1 MTGTCDSFVFAGVI
15 SRQWRFEADSIAA
28 PEAYPASTRPCPA
41 DELNWR
47 RKRQTMH
54 LDVGD
59 AGIKTFLIADVR
71 GYTHFTQQ
79 RGDEAAAELATR
91 FAAVARAC
99 IEAGGGRLVEL
110 RGDEALAVFE
120 SARTAIRTAIELQR
134 QFVEQTVADPSLPLA
149 VGIGLD
155 AGEAV
160 PVTDG
165 YRGGALNLAARL
177 CSLAAPG
184 EVLASR
190 EVTLLARR
198 VEGVAYVDHA
208 AVRLK
213 GIAEPVPVIALR
225 SEPEDSARAIAFR
238 RALGAT
244 AVVAATGARNPYKG
258 LRAFDEADAEDFF
271 GREGLTEHLVDRL
284 ARTRFLAV
292 VGPSG
297 SGKSSVVRAGLVP
310 ALRRGSIEGSEH
322 WTIVQM
328 FPGAYPLEELEA
340 VLLKAAADPPTSLIE
355 QLEEG
360 ERGLVRALKRILPD
374 DDTELVVVL
383 DQLEEVFTLVE
394 DESRRIH
401 FLGLLER
408 AVTDPKSRLRVVT
421 TLRADF
427 YDRPLLYSGFAELL
441 RDYVEA
447 LVPLTP
453 EEFERAIVRPAE
465 RAGLAFE
472 PGLLAEMVAD
482 VANEPGALPLLQ
494 YALTELYE
502 RREGGVLTRDT
513 YRAIGGVSGALAGRA
528 EEIYSGLTDA
538 AQEAT
543 RQLFLRLV
551 TLGEGSEDT
560 RRRVER
566 AELDA
571 MQVDQDALGT
581 AIDGFGSS
589 RLLSFDRDPRSGR
602 PTVEVAHE
610 ALLREWLRLRRWIDS
625 AREDLRMHRRLAAG
639 AREWAEAGN
648 DRSFL
653 LRGSQLAQFDAL
665 ADESRIALTEL
676 ERAFVT
682 ASREAG
688 RQELLRQQRENR
700 RLRVLLGV
708 AAVLLVLSI
717 AAGIVAL
724 LQRSSAKHQAT
735 VALARE
741 LGAKA
746 VVEPRLD
753 RAMLLAHE
761 AVNLDDSRETQGTLL
776 STLLRSPAAISTLSS
791 PITDRPQTVTLS
803 PDGRTLVVVEN
814 TNLARFYDTH
824 ARRERRPPLPNAV
837 HLRAA
842 FSKDG
847 KYLLVPRASSAAA
860 PPAVDVL
867 DGRTLRHLRFLPIDQ
882 RWLNSY
888 ESFAQVFLVSP
899 DDARAYLVYSLVDPK
914 TGTDLKTYVDVWS
927 IRTGKRLR
935 SQSVG
940 TRGVFDARFDGAGK
954 LELLADDVVVTLD
967 PTSLRRIDSR
977 PLKLPVTSAVG
988 TGTLSPDARRAAI
1001 AQPTGAVSFVD
1012 LASGRITNAAGK
1024 TGVAVQAIAYSP
1036 NGRVVLT
1043 TDEIGRVTVWAPE
1056 TADVLETFAGHEDR
1070 VLGIAF
1076 TSDGRTVYTCSLDGA
1091 IFAWDLGGKRRFG
1104 RPFDVPAA
1112 SVMNYDV
1119 QSPLPPLAVSGDGAT
1134 FATRLAPLQVGLYSL
1149 ATLGEQRSFTVS
1161 TRTGSAITSL
1171 AWSPTRAVLA
1181 VGQTND
1187 SVELWSLA
1195 GRPHLARTLSGLPR
1209 ATKQLGVSVAAVA
1222 FSPDGSLVAAIGY
1235 KHTPGSAPPLGLAAV
1250 WRSDDGVLLWK
1261 EVRRAGPGDTLA
1273 FSQDGRRLALSF
1285 ERWYANDGVDQIVS
1299 ARTGAHEQTI
1309 RPAGSSQSLAF
1320 APGGTLATGSWQ
1332 GILQLWSASG
1342 RELGRPLLALPAPVA
1357 SISFGP
1363 HGDEFATGG
1372 GSGGFVKLWDTRT
1385 LQQVGTALPGSAGKW
1400 ANALFTRGGSELLTL
1415 YDDGRG
1421 ALWPM
1426 TIGAWK
1432 AQACRVAGRNL
1443 TREEWSRFVTGRGY
1457 STVCP

>member
-1 MTGTCDSFVFAGVI
+1 MGEVDG
-15 SRQWRFEADSIAA
+15 
-28 PEAYPASTRPCPA
+28 
-41 DELNWR
+41 
-47 RKRQTMH
+47 
-54 LDVGD
+54 
-59 AGIKTFLIADVR
+59 GIKTFLIADVR
-71 GYTHFTQQ
+71 GYTRFTQE

-91 FAAVARAC
+91 FAAIARAC

-110 RGDEALAVFE
+110 RGDEALAAFD
-120 SARTAIRTAIELQR
+120 SARRAIRTAIELQKR
-134 QFVEQTVADPSLPLA
+134 FVEQTVADPSLPLA

-165 YRGGALNLAARL
+165 YRGAALNLAARL

-190 EVTLLARR
+190 EVTHLARR
-198 VEGVAYVDHA
+198 VEGVAYFENGS
-208 AVRLK
+208 VRLK
-213 GIAEPVPVIALR
+213 GIAEPVPVVAVR
-225 SEPEDSARAIAFR
+225 PEPEDPAGTVAFR

-244 AVVAATGARNPYKG
+244 ALAVSEGTRNPYKG
-258 LRAFDEADAEDFF
+258 LRAFEEDDADDFF
-271 GREGLTEHLVDRL
+271 GREALTEHLVDRL

-310 ALRRGSIEGSEH
+310 ALRRGSLEGSER
-322 WTIVQM
+322 WQIVFM

-340 VLLKAAADPPTSLIE
+340 VLLKATPAQPSTLIE
-355 QLEEG
+355 QFEEG

-374 DDTELVVVL
+374 DDTELVLVL
-383 DQLEEVFTLVE
+383 DQLEEIFTLVE
-394 DESRRIH
+394 DEARRVR
-401 FLGLLER
+401 FLALLER
-408 AVTDPKSRLRVVT
+408 AVNDPKSRLRVVT

-453 EEFERAIVRPAE
+453 DEFERAIARPAQ
-465 RAGLAFE
+465 RAGVAFE
-472 PGLLAEMVAD
+472 PGLLSEMVAD

-502 RREGGVLTRDT
+502 RREGAVLTRDA
-513 YRAIGGVSGALAGRA
+513 YHAIGGVSGALAGRA
-528 EEIYSGLTDA
+528 EEVYAGLSDA
-538 AQEAT
+538 AQEAA

-560 RRRVER
+560 RRRVDR
-566 AELDA
+566 NELDA
-571 MQVDQDALGT
+571 MEVDQGALAA

-589 RLLSFDRDPRSGR
+589 RLISFDRDPRSGR

-665 ADESRIALTEL
+665 ANESRIALTDL
-676 ERAFVT
+676 ERGFVT

-700 RLRVLLGV
+700 RLRALLG
-708 AAVLLVLSI
+708 AAVVLLVLSV
-717 AAGIVAL
+717 AAGVVAL
-724 LQRSSAKHQAT
+724 LQRSSARREAT

-761 AVNLDDSRETQGTLL
+761 AVNLDDSRETQATLL
-776 STLLRSPAAISTLSS
+776 STLLRSPAAISTFSS
-791 PITDRPQTVTLS
+791 PISDRPQTVTLS

-814 TNLARFYDTH
+814 TGFVRFYDTRT
-824 ARRERRPPLPNAV
+824 RRERRPPLPNAV
-837 HLRAA
+837 DLRAA
-842 FSKDG
+842 FSNDG
-847 KYLLVPRASSAAA
+847 KYLLIPRRTASSSSA
-860 PPAVDVL
+860 PAVELL
-867 DGRTLRHLRFLPIDQ
+867 DGRTLRHLRFLPVDQ

-888 ESFAQVFLVSP
+888 ESFAQILLVSP
-899 DDARAYLVYSLVDPK
+899 DDGRAYLVYSLLDPK
-914 TGTDLKTYVDVWS
+914 TGADLKTYVDVWS
-927 IRTGKRLR
+927 VRTGKQLR
-935 SQSVG
+935 NRAVG
-940 TRGVFDARFDGAGK
+940 TRGVFDARFDAAGR
-954 LELLADDVVVTLD
+954 LVLFADDVVVTLD
-967 PTSLRRIDSR
+967 QQSLRRTDSH
-977 PLKLPVTSAVG
+977 PLTLPVSSADG
-988 TGTLSPDARRAAI
+988 IGALSPDGKRAAV
-1001 AQPTGAVSFVD
+1001 AQHTGAVSFVD
-1012 LASGRITNAAGK
+1012 LASRRITSAAGK

-1036 NGRVVLT
+1036 NGRVVVT
-1043 TDEIGRVTVWAPE
+1043 TDESGHVTVWDPA
-1056 TADVLETFAGHEDR
+1056 TAEVLETFAGHEDR

-1076 TSDGRTVYTCSLDGA
+1076 AADGQTVYTCSLDGA

-1112 SVMNYDV
+1112 SVITYDT
-1119 QSPLPPLAVSGDGAT
+1119 PILPPLTISGDGST
-1134 FATRLAPLQVGLYSL
+1134 FAARLRPLEVGLYSL
-1149 ATLGEQRSFTVS
+1149 ATLKQQRGFMVD
-1161 TRTGSAITSL
+1161 TRPGNAITSL
-1171 AWSPTRAVLA
+1171 AWSPTSALLV

-1187 SVELWSLA
+1187 RVELWSLA

-1209 ATKQLGVSVAAVA
+1209 PTKELGVSVGAVA
-1222 FSPDGSLVAAIGY
+1222 FSPDGSLVAAVGR
-1235 KHTPGSAPPLGLAAV
+1235 KHTQGATPPLGFVAV
-1250 WRSDDGVLLWK
+1250 WRTRDGALLWK
-1261 EVRRAGPGDTLA
+1261 EVRDKGPGDTLA
-1273 FSQDGRRLALSF
+1273 FSQDGRRLALGF
-1285 ERWYANDGVDQIVS
+1285 ELWYSNDGVDQIVN
-1299 ARTGAHEQTI
+1299 AHTGASEHTI
-1309 RPAGSSQSLAF
+1309 RPAGATQSLAF
-1320 APGGTLATGSWQ
+1320 APDDTLATGSQQ
-1332 GILQLWSASG
+1332 GIVQLWNASSAEEVG
-1342 RELGRPLLALPAPVA
+1342 HPLLAVPAPVA
-1357 SISFGP
+1357 SIVFDP

-1372 GSGGFVKLWDTRT
+1372 GSGGFVKLWDTAT
-1385 LQQVGTALPGSAGKW
+1385 LQQVGTALPGSPGKW
-1400 ANALFTRGGSELLTL
+1400 ANVLFTAGGSQLLTL

-1421 ALWPM
+1421 TLWPM
-1426 TIGAWK
+1426 SLRAWK
-1432 AQACRVAGRNL
+1432 AQACRVAGHNL
-1443 TREEWSRFVTGRGY
+1443 TREEWSRFVTGRSY
-1457 STVCP
+1457 SKVCA